1 MTEQLNL
8 LTHARNTDPSTS
20 HRAATA
26 VDINRKC
33 REVLGV
39 LWSHRFSSP
48 CFTDGDLAS
57 WCQDDRNIVARRRGD
72 LQAMG
77 LVEPV
82 YDAGEHAERLDGR
95 GRMAKLW
102 TISEYGYAVAAE
114 VLAA

>member
-1 MTEQLNL
+1 MSDQLEL
-8 LTHARNTDPSTS
+8 LLHSRNTDPSTS
-20 HRAATA
+20 HRAAAA

-39 LWSHRFSSP
+39 LWSHRHSSP

-57 WCQDDRNIVARRRGD
+57 WCQED
-72 LQAMG
+72 
-77 LVEPV
+77 
-82 YDAGEHAERLDGR
+82 RLDGR